1 MNINTEE
8 YPFIEVS
15 MACSNLAEMETF
27 WEQMFAGKVIFRGKM
42 MGLPFSRMI
51 ACGITLAFRED
62 PAYKAPPGP
71 GQEFMFRNHLGLR
84 VKDLKKAIQEL
95 EAKGANFVLTPQ
107 KVREFQKMQQDD
119 GRKFLETDFIA
130 APLTAERIANGEFK
144 IEVAIMAAP
153 DNLWIELNQ
162 IEEPEDT
169 QWFPYG
175 YPYKFS

>member
-1 MNINTEE
+1 MNTNTES

-15 MACSNLAEMETF
+15 MACSNISEMETF
-27 WEQMFAGKVIFRGKM
+27 WEQMFDGKVVFRGRM
-42 MGLPFSRMI
+42 MGQPYSRMI

-62 PAYKAPPGP
+62 PDYKAPPGP

-84 VKDLKKAIQEL
+84 VKDVEAAIQEL

-107 KVREFQKMQQDD
+107 KVREFQQMNNED
-119 GRKFLETDFIA
+119 GGKFLETDYIA

-144 IEVAIMAAP
+144 IDVAIMAAP
-153 DNLWIELNQ
+153 DGLWIELNQ
-162 IEEPEDT
+162 IKEPEDT

-175 YPYKFS
+175 